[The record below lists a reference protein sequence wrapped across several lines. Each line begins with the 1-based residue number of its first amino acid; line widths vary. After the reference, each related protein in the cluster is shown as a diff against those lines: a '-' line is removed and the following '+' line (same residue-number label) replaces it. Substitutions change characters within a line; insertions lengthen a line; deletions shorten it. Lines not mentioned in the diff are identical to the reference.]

1 MLASF
6 RSGAPLFTEALAN
19 SQNNAPY
26 ASKKTKT
33 PAPADLQANPGL
45 VQLTKF
51 VSFNCGLHHTYS
63 KSPPTRDRALAKAHS
78 KSPLSLSPCNSCG
91 PTACLSGIFGYFC
104 FPDKSDSPISL
115 RQQAGRNRL

>member
-78 KSPLSLSPCNSCG
+78 KSPLTPLILQCGLERGMACQFLSYNQSV
-91 PTACLSGIFGYFC
+91 
-104 FPDKSDSPISL
+104 
-115 RQQAGRNRL
+115 RH